1 MVKDREILSTEE
13 QLGLSKEQIQQ
24 LKDKSLSKA
33 GRIEVAVLLLNETYT
48 FTKMV
53 TVETYIK
60 HRNCFI
66 KIEPDTDIEFI
77 TDVCYLEGAIVIKYY
92 TQEIMGLK
100 QYDLINH
107 LWSYFIDAIDELIE
121 GKRETSFWFPD
132 QPLNVILRNE
142 KNNRN
147 GLLIIIG
154 KKTYMVEKKEFFL
167 EILSAADVFWEL
179 LAQCDVSVL
188 ERKNKIQEIR
198 KKL

>member
-1 MVKDREILSTEE
+1 
-13 QLGLSKEQIQQ
+13 
-24 LKDKSLSKA
+24 
-33 GRIEVAVLLLNETYT
+33 
-48 FTKMV
+48 MV

-60 HRNCFI
+60 HMDCFV
-66 KIEPDTDIEFI
+66 KIEPDTDIELV
-77 TDVCYLEGAIVIKYY
+77 TDVFYVEGAIVIKYY
-92 TQEIMGLK
+92 TQEIMGLE
-100 QYDLINH
+100 QWDLINY

-188 ERKNKIQEIR
+188 ERKNKIREIR
-198 KKL
+198 KKLI

>member
-1 MVKDREILSTEE
+1 
-13 QLGLSKEQIQQ
+13 
-24 LKDKSLSKA
+24 
-33 GRIEVAVLLLNETYT
+33 
-48 FTKMV
+48 MV

-121 GKRETSFWFPD
+121 
-132 QPLNVILRNE
+132 
-142 KNNRN
+142 KN
-147 GLLIIIG
+147 
-154 KKTYMVEKKEFFL
+154 EFFF

>member
-1 MVKDREILSTEE
+1 
-13 QLGLSKEQIQQ
+13 
-24 LKDKSLSKA
+24 
-33 GRIEVAVLLLNETYT
+33 
-48 FTKMV
+48 MV

-179 LAQCDVSVL
+179 FAQCDVSVL

>member
-1 MVKDREILSTEE
+1 
-13 QLGLSKEQIQQ
+13 
-24 LKDKSLSKA
+24 
-33 GRIEVAVLLLNETYT
+33 
-48 FTKMV
+48 MV

-107 LWSYFIDAIDELIE
+107 LWSYFIDVIDELIE

-142 KNNRN
+142 K
-147 GLLIIIG
+147 IIG
-154 KKTYMVEKKEFFL
+154 MDF
-167 EILSAADVFWEL
+167 
-179 LAQCDVSVL
+179 
-188 ERKNKIQEIR
+188 
-198 KKL
+198 